1 MQAPVSMMK
10 GLSGKGNTSL
20 VLGLLVGL
28 ALIAVIKQAKTA
40 PTASTPLN
48 TY

>member
-1 MQAPVSMMK
+1 MQVPVSMLK
-10 GLSGKGNTSL
+10 GIGGKSSTTA

-28 ALIAVIKQAKTA
+28 ALIVVIKQAKTS